1 MLTRGEH
8 MTREEYEKE
17 LKELTKQRKLKNK
30 VLILMLLMLIVVASI
45 LIIENSFNQFI
56 GFGMTF
62 MYILF
67 LVLSWIHYEGKRI
80 RLERYNNKFMGLSYS
95 QLVQIKN
102 KLNYYD
108 PCSDERRLQVEQHI
122 KYIDKKQHDLN
133 LEIARSEADD
143 FIDSILNGKEIKIS
157 EEVIEQE
164 NSEYTAWCNELCHE
178 IHKLRQLK
186 DEVANLLELDVPP
199 AEILDEITRLIE
211 SSINED
217 NLLLIARE
225 INNSGYLKTWYED
238 HSDTL
243 NNKGKRG

>member
-1 MLTRGEH
+1 
-8 MTREEYEKE
+8 MTHEEYEIE
-17 LKELTKQRKLKNK
+17 LRKLIEEREFTIK
-30 VLILMLLMLIVVASI
+30 LLKLLLSMLIITAAVLLSVKK
-45 LIIENSFNQFI
+45 LNLFI
-56 GFGMTF
+56 GLGLGFIF
-62 MYILF
+62 VLF
-67 LVLSWIHYEGKRI
+67 LAVSWIHYEGKRI
-80 RLERYNNKFMGLSYS
+80 RLESYNNKFMGLSYS

-157 EEVIEQE
+157 EEVIEQDK
-164 NSEYTAWCNELCHE
+164 SEYYEWRNVLCHE
-178 IHKLRQLK
+178 IHVLRQLK
-186 DEVANLLELDVPP
+186 DEVVNLLELDVPP